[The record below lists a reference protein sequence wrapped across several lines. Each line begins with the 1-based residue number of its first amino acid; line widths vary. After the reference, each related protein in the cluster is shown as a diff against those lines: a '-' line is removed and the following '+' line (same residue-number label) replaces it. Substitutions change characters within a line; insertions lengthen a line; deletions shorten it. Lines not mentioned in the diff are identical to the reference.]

1 MVTRVCGSRRERCM
15 AGVPRPNRVA
25 KGRRHRHGS
34 QRHFWV
40 APSNGFCFEM
50 FVENHGDLNWIDFQ
64 VFVDVLSMSFFGPK
78 EREAWAALGWWVIID
93 DSIHD
98 SRSKDTWNIR
108 PLVGG
113 PAPQL
118 FWYTSRFDSWWVF
131 QWIAAVSRHFHILQ
145 EESRNNLSIFE
156 SCYSS
161 HN

>member
-118 FWYTSRFDSWWVF
+118 FWYTSRFRFLMGVSMNCSSFTTFSHIARGIKKLFEYIWVM
-131 QWIAAVSRHFHILQ
+131 L
-145 EESRNNLSIFE
+145 
-156 SCYSS
+156 
-161 HN
+161 